1 MTEETTMIGTGKGEG
16 SKVTQFKPGKA
27 KTGGRQQGV
36 QNRTAQEVKEQ
47 AQQYASE
54 AIETLVQIMRD
65 DAVPPQ
71 TRVNAINALLD
82 RAMGKPRQEL
92 EHSGDAAQPLE
103 IFIRHFNDP
112 IPSDNSSD
120 VPDLLN

>member
-1 MTEETTMIGTGKGEG
+1 MTEETTMMIGTGKGEG

-92 EHSGDAAQPLE
+92 EQVGDNKPLE

-112 IPSDNSSD
+112 VTSDNSSF

>member
-1 MTEETTMIGTGKGEG
+1 MTEETTMIGTGKGDG

-54 AIETLVQIMRD
+54 AIETLVQLIRD

-82 RAMGKPRQEL
+82 RAVGKPRQEL
-92 EHSGDAAQPLE
+92 EQVGTNEPLQ
-103 IFIRHFNDP
+103 IMIRHFNEP
-112 IPSDNSSD
+112 IPTDQSSD
-120 VPDLLN
+120 VSDPLN